1 MVVVSIIDDGFIA
14 GAGVG
19 GDGICGLVIRCGP
32 CEHADKLKDKQN

>member
-1 MVVVSIIDDGFIA
+1 MPIIDDGFIA

-19 GDGICGLVIRCGP
+19 GDAIYRLVIRCGP